1 MDQVLQALYAVLA
14 LIITALGGLAVSKIN
29 SFTDAQIDKIK
40 DDKVRDRVRL
50 ARDAVMDAVHHV
62 SQTLAPELK
71 AAAADGKITVEE
83 REQLRQLA
91 LSKTKESFSKQFWLD
106 LKDDLE
112 LDEIDSWILDRV
124 EAEVFRMKPI
134 TEMVRHSVESLKAA
148 HDAGKAEAE
157 AEDSDRG

>member
-14 LIITALGGLAVSKIN
+14 LIITAIGGLAVRKIN

-40 DDKVRDRVRL
+40 DGKVRDRVRL

-71 AAAADGKITVEE
+71 SSAADGKITIEE

-106 LKDDLE
+106 LRDDLE
-112 LDEIDSWILDRV
+112 LDDVDSWILDRV
-124 EAEVFRMKPI
+124 EAEVFRMTPI
-134 TEMVRHSVESLKAA
+134 TNMVNHLIESEKSE
-148 HDAGKAEAE
+148 EA
-157 AEDSDRG
+157 SGNG